1 MQLVGSFPWMIC
13 LKQVVSSHQKNVYY
27 FNGLVD
33 NPLCKPIKLIQAKND
48 ISYAIKRDIGLMLEK
63 HLILHINNTGI
74 FENRGVNIPISRWY
88 EQWWYNS

>member
-1 MQLVGSFPWMIC
+1 MQTHQIDPSKKWYIIC
-13 LKQVVSSHQKNVYY
+13 NTAV
-27 FNGLVD
+27 
-33 NPLCKPIKLIQAKND
+33 
-48 ISYAIKRDIGLMLEK
+48 GLMLEK